1 MNYEKLNL
9 ETLKILYD
17 EYLNMERN
25 KRKELH
31 IIKAEIEIIEAVLD
45 HTVECIYRVEQLND
59 KKNEISS

>member
-1 MNYEKLNL
+1 MQYEKLNL

-31 IIKAEIEIIEAVLD
+31 IITAEIEIIEAFID
-45 HTVECIYRVEQLND
+45 HTSKCIYRVEQLND
-59 KKNEISS
+59 KKDEI